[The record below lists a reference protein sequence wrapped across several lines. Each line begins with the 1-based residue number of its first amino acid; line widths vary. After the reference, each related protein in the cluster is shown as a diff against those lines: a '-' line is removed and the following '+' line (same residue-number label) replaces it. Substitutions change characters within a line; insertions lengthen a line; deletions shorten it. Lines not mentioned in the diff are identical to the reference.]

1 MARSASPGKGGQK
14 EGGLVTWERGN
25 KGIVEQS
32 KTILLWFARAR
43 GLTNDIFFLLII
55 GLEGLSS
62 IYNTVLGNSYDNI
75 L

>member
-1 MARSASPGKGGQK
+1 MVRSTSPGKGGQK

-43 GLTNDIFFLLII
+43 GLTVYLFFLLII
-55 GLEGLSS
+55 GFKGLEY
-62 IYNTVLGNSYDNI
+62 I
-75 L
+75 

>member
-1 MARSASPGKGGQK
+1 MVRSASPGKGGQK

-43 GLTNDIFFLLII
+43 GLLNVSLFFI
-55 GLEGLSS
+55 
-62 IYNTVLGNSYDNI
+62 NNRV
-75 L
+75 